1 MKKRFV
7 LQAAAGAIN
16 RVFRNYTEAVEAYR
30 HTQYPKTLLSID
42 ENAKIK
48 VVYSHG

>member
-16 RVFRNYTEAVEAYR
+16 RVFKNYTEAIDAYR